1 MGDRLQ
7 SLLDHP
13 SGRARSDEEGVM
25 NFALFAA
32 CRSEKIVKIVVP
44 AGTDPT
50 DDPADY
56 TTVIADIA
64 KEKSL
69 GSFSH

>member
-32 CRSEKIVKIVVP
+32 CRSEKIVKIVVSDHADTSVRP
-44 AGTDPT
+44 IAESVLGISGTK
-50 DDPADY
+50 A
-56 TTVIADIA
+56 
-64 KEKSL
+64 
-69 GSFSH
+69 